1 MNTDP
6 FDDKELGHK
15 LKDSTPPPLITEMTL
30 KSKPQRPKSEWP
42 SAPIQ
47 HQRQDSERSDD
58 SRGKR
63 APKSDAW
70 TRGDDSLMAK
80 LRGDG
85 DDGRMETAS
94 PKRDDLSK
102 NDQEDRKSKSRGQR
116 GAGSRTG
123 QPPRDNKDANWGG
136 APAANAVPNAFQKT
150 WARTGSGAE
159 GKPVDSKTGKGRGS
173 KLHPTSGGRPGK
185 AWEADSDHSDEEII
199 PKDTDRRVRKP
210 PKQLKDGP
218 EEKKGTIIGGEK
230 KTAEKLS
237 GKPTNKE
244 GFAPRGEPS
253 RRGRGG
259 GGGGGGSR
267 VRGGMGRGIDGYGP
281 PAKSPFGNR
290 DENRK
295 QDGKPGDE
303 MNKTKMGGMVPL
315 SNSIANATKQNKQP
329 GMPPRMQ
336 KSKEGGG
343 VDKGGRRKA
352 KPKSPSRGDRPASD
366 EHNEEIWDS
375 LSDSEDDQDGRG
387 MRKGAS
393 PRSNNYSLGNSG
405 PVNLATS
412 KAPGAEKKNGLG
424 SVVSKNSFVLMN
436 IVGLE
441 FLKLINVEGF
451 WDFFQ
456 KNSH

>member
-1 MNTDP
+1 MHTSDP
-6 FDDKELGHK
+6 FDDKELSHK

-63 APKSDAW
+63 PPKTDAW

-80 LRGDG
+80 LRGD
-85 DDGRMETAS
+85 DDSRMETAS

-102 NDQEDRKSKSRGQR
+102 IDDDRKGGSKSRGQR
-116 GAGSRTG
+116 GGSRTS
-123 QPPRDNKDANWGG
+123 QAPRDNKDANWGG
-136 APAANAVPNAFQKT
+136 AAAANATANAFQKT

-159 GKPVDSKTGKGRGS
+159 GKPSDNKSGKGRGA

-185 AWEADSDHSDEEII
+185 AWEVDSDHSDEEII

-218 EEKKGTIIGGEK
+218 EEKKGGTIIGGEK

-237 GKPTNKE
+237 GKPANKE

-303 MNKTKMGGMVPL
+303 INKTKLGGMVPL

-329 GMPPRMQ
+329 GGMPPRMQ

-343 VDKGGRRKA
+343 PDKGGRRKG
-352 KPKSPSRGDRPASD
+352 KGGKSPSRPASD

-393 PRSNNYSLGNSG
+393 PRSNNYNLGNSG
-405 PVNLATS
+405 PGNLATS

-424 SVVSKNSFVLMN
+424 SVVSIF
-436 IVGLE
+436 I
-441 FLKLINVEGF
+441 
-451 WDFFQ
+451 
-456 KNSH
+456 